1 MKNKFWIVVIGVAV
15 AGVLYAEH
23 TYEKVASAHDIMELV
38 QEPNMDALAAMMKA
52 GGPHSDRDWR
62 HAKAHA
68 SVLVESSQLLLM
80 AGRIKDDVWEK
91 GAKAV
96 ISAGKASMQAAEAKD
111 LNAWKAAN
119 AGIGKGCRGCHKVHK
134 PKKKKK
140 QASAAVERSSR
151 INTPCDSP
159 PRIQTLPAQPL
170 VAFHHPPAVTLKPQT
185 W

>member
-1 MKNKFWIVVIGVAV
+1 MQNKFWIVVIAVAV

-119 AGIGKGCRGCHKVHK
+119 AGIGKGCRGCHNVHK

-140 QASAAVERSSR
+140 QAGAAVEWSSP
-151 INTPCDSP
+151 ISAPWGSP

-170 VAFHHPPAVTLKPQT
+170 VAFHHPLAVTLKPRT